1 MSTGIMTDKEYALLR
16 IEAARDEVHE
26 AMKSIHVTS
35 PVLFEL
41 LGSARSYL
49 NKAILRAKREIEK
62 S

>member
-1 MSTGIMTDKEYALLR
+1 MTDREHALLR
-16 IEAARDEVHE
+16 IEDALAEVHE
-26 AMKSIHVTS
+26 ARKIILGTS